1 MEVILLEKIHNLGN
15 LGDQV
20 RVKSGYGRN
29 FLIPSGKAVSA
40 TPENVRKFETRRAEL
55 EQAQSAAL
63 EKAKARAELLN
74 KVSITLTGKAGPE
87 GKLFGSV
94 GTVDISEAVTRTGVT
109 LAKHE
114 VRLPHGPFRV
124 VGEHEV
130 AVHLHADVEAKIR
143 INIVAEE
150 EEEKV

>member
-20 RVKSGYGRN
+20 KVKSGYGRN
-29 FLIPSGKAVSA
+29 FLIPGGKAVSA
-40 TPENVRKFETRRAEL
+40 TPGNIKKFEARRAEL
-55 EQAQSAAL
+55 EQAQAEAL
-63 EKAKARAELLN
+63 DKAKARAELLN
-74 KVSITLTGKAGPE
+74 KVSITLARKAGPE

-94 GTVDISEAVTRTGVT
+94 GTVDISEAVTQTGVK

-114 VRLPHGPFRV
+114 VRLPHGPFRT

-130 AVHLHADVEAKIR
+130 AVHLHADVEAKIK

-150 EEEKV
+150 EKV

>member
-63 EKAKARAELLN
+63 EKAKARAGVLN
-74 KVSITLTGKAGPE
+74 KGSITLARKGGAG
-87 GKLFGSV
+87 GQLLGAV
-94 GTVDISEAVTRTGVT
+94 GH
-109 LAKHE
+109 LA
-114 VRLPHGPFRV
+114 
-124 VGEHEV
+124 
-130 AVHLHADVEAKIR
+130 I
-143 INIVAEE
+143 
-150 EEEKV
+150 

>member
-20 RVKSGYGRN
+20 KVKSGYGRN
-29 FLIPSGKAVSA
+29 FLIPGGKAVSA
-40 TPENVRKFETRRAEL
+40 TPDNIKKFEARRAEL
-55 EQAQSAAL
+55 EQVQAESLNKAQ
-63 EKAKARAELLN
+63 ARAELIN
-74 KVSITLTGKAGPE
+74 KVSITLSRKAGPE

-94 GTVDISEAVTRTGVT
+94 GTVDISEAVAQTGVT

-114 VRLPHGPFRV
+114 VRLPHGPFRT

-130 AVHLHADVEAKIR
+130 AVHLHADVEATIKLC
-143 INIVAEE
+143 IVAEE
-150 EEEKV
+150 EKI

>member
-15 LGDQV
+15 LGDKV
-20 RVKSGYGRN
+20 KVKSGYGRN
-29 FLIPSGKAVSA
+29 FLIPCGKAVSA
-40 TPENVRKFETRRAEL
+40 TADNVSKFEARRAEL
-55 EQAQSAAL
+55 EQAQSEAL
-63 EKAKARAELLN
+63 DKAKARAELLN
-74 KVSITLTGKAGPE
+74 KVSITLTKKAGPE

-94 GTVDISEAVTRTGVT
+94 GTVDISEAVTQTGVK

-130 AVHLHADVEAKIR
+130 AIHLHADVEAKIK

-150 EEEKV
+150 EKT

>member
-1 MEVILLEKIHNLGN
+1 MEIILLEKIHNLGG

-20 RVKSGYGRN
+20 KVKSGYGRN
-29 FLIPSGKAVSA
+29 YLIPSGKAVSA
-40 TPENVRKFETRRAEL
+40 TSENVRKFEGRRAEL
-55 EQAQSAAL
+55 EQAQSEALNKAA
-63 EKAKARAELLN
+63 ARAELLN
-74 KVSITLTGKAGPE
+74 KVSITLAKKAGPE

-94 GTVDISEAVTRTGVT
+94 GTVDIAEAVTQTGVI

-130 AVHLHADVEAKIR
+130 AIHLHADVLAKIR
-143 INIVAEE
+143 VNIVAEE
-150 EEEKV
+150 EKV

>member
-1 MEVILLEKIHNLGN
+1 MEIILLEKIHNLGN

-20 RVKSGYGRN
+20 KVKSGYGRN

-40 TPENVRKFETRRAEL
+40 SPENVRKFEARRAEL
-55 EQAQSAAL
+55 EQAQAEVL
-63 EKAKARAELLN
+63 DKARARAEQLN
-74 KVSITLTGKAGPE
+74 KVSITFARKAGAE

-94 GTVDISEAVTRTGVT
+94 GNIDIAEAVTQTGVN

-124 VGEHEV
+124 LGAHEV
-130 AVHLHADVEAKIR
+130 DIHLHADVEAKVK

-150 EEEKV
+150 EKV

>member
-1 MEVILLEKIHNLGN
+1 MEIILLEKIHNLGN

-20 RVKSGYGRN
+20 KVKSGYGRN

-40 TPENVRKFETRRAEL
+40 SPENVRKFEARRAEL
-55 EQAQSAAL
+55 EQAQAEVL
-63 EKAKARAELLN
+63 DKARARAEQLN
-74 KVSITLTGKAGPE
+74 KVSITFARKAGAE

-94 GTVDISEAVTRTGVT
+94 GTIDISEAVTQSGVN

-114 VRLPHGPFRV
+114 VRLPHGPFRAL
-124 VGEHEV
+124 GEHEV
-130 AVHLHADVEAKIR
+130 DIHLHADVEAKIK

-150 EEEKV
+150 EKV

>member
-40 TPENVRKFETRRAEL
+40 SPENVRKFEARRAEL
-55 EQAQSAAL
+55 EQAQAEIL
-63 EKAKARAELLN
+63 EKARARAEQLN
-74 KVSITLTGKAGPE
+74 KVSITFARKAGAE

-94 GTVDISEAVTRTGVT
+94 GNIDIAEAVTQTGVN

-124 VGEHEV
+124 LGAQEV
-130 AVHLHADVEAKIR
+130 DIHLHADVEAKVK

-150 EEEKV
+150 EKV